1 MGREKEKTTLCDK
14 KLSLTPQW
22 LVSITR
28 LCSSSEPREYFRPSA
43 LCLLVSCCAIYALR
57 WAVSRQGGVGC
68 ARGVERRRQGAESAP
83 ESLCPPIPTRRR
95 EDDNSHHSYM
105 YMYFRTPASPPV
117 VRATHYCLENG
128 KPHFGVQRDSTREG
142 LPTSN
147 TNEGTTVGC
156 IN

>member
-22 LVSITR
+22 LVSIAR

-105 YMYFRTPASPPV
+105 YMYFQDSSVPPCGARDTLLSRKWQTSFWRTERLNTR
-117 VRATHYCLENG
+117 RATDFQYE
-128 KPHFGVQRDSTREG
+128 
-142 LPTSN
+142 
-147 TNEGTTVGC
+147 
-156 IN
+156 

>member
-1 MGREKEKTTLCDK
+1 MRREKEKTTLCDK

-28 LCSSSEPREYFRPSA
+28 LCNSSEPRGYFRPSA

-83 ESLCPPIPTRRR
+83 ESLCPPIPTRWR

-105 YMYFRTPASPPV
+105 YMYFRDSSVPPCGARDTLLSRKWQASFWRTERLNTR
-117 VRATHYCLENG
+117 RATDFQYE
-128 KPHFGVQRDSTREG
+128 
-142 LPTSN
+142 
-147 TNEGTTVGC
+147 
-156 IN
+156 